1 MPEPSDGVRGAGGAI
16 RIVGGE
22 ATSDGRWGSKPLP
35 SGSPGTCAAGA
46 APWVYQAGG
55 V

>member
-1 MPEPSDGVRGAGGAI
+1 MVGGA
-16 RIVGGE
+16 
-22 ATSDGRWGSKPLP
+22 AWSDGRWGSKPLP
-35 SGSPGTCAAGA
+35 SGRPGTAVAAGAA